1 MVSLIIGRKGS
12 GKTKHLIDEVNKALE
27 ASNGN
32 VICVEKGNK
41 LTYDVNNKAR
51 LVSAEEFG
59 INGYDA
65 YYGFLAGMCAGD
77 SDITDI
83 LADGTLKIGGP
94 AGTELV
100 DFLEKINLLGKA
112 TDTKF
117 VFTLSADEEEL
128 PKEIF
133 LTCEKI

>member
-1 MVSLIIGRKGS
+1 MVSLIIGRKGT

-27 ASNGN
+27 TSNGH

-59 INGYDA
+59 INGYDS

>member
-1 MVSLIIGRKGS
+1 MVSLIIGRKGT

-27 ASNGN
+27 ASNGH

-59 INGYDA
+59 INGYES